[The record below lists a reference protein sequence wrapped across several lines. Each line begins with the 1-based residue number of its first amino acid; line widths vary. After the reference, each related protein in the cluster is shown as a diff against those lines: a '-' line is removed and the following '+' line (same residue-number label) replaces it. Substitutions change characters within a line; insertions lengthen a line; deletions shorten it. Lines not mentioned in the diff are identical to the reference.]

1 MATYVTSDGSLYQER
16 IAEVL
21 ARLGVQRFNGQ
32 STELQAHNAVVVQ
45 GINFPQQLATVEQAS
60 KPLVF
65 IAWLPAYDGLVR
77 TTTAWTYVSTAPLW
91 WPRQKRPR
99 NG

>member
-32 STELQAHNAVVVQ
+32 STELQAHNAQ
-45 GINFPQQLATVEQAS
+45 
-60 KPLVF
+60 
-65 IAWLPAYDGLVR
+65 
-77 TTTAWTYVSTAPLW
+77 
-91 WPRQKRPR
+91 
-99 NG
+99 